1 VSSVSLHQFLTL
13 YSWFPLAALLLFL
26 LLIARFYARFSGQRT
41 YHWLYLVPMIGAGIV
56 IVRLA
61 STQPLLNAQP
71 FSEDRL
77 VIVTSLVSGLILTGL
92 VIHLARTM
100 LSDKPV

>member
-1 VSSVSLHQFLTL
+1 MSSVSLHQFLTL

-56 IVRLA
+56 VVRSA
-61 STQPLLNAQP
+61 SAGPPADDLI
-71 FSEDRL
+71 L
-77 VIVTSLVSGLILTGL
+77 VTTSLVSGLTLTVL
-92 VIHLARTM
+92 VIRLAHLM
-100 LSDKPV
+100 LAQKPA

>member
-41 YHWLYLVPMIGAGIV
+41 YHWLYLVPIIGAGIV
-56 IVRLA
+56 VVRSTNMREPSEDMFLVATSLISGMLLIVLVIRLA
-61 STQPLLNAQP
+61 
-71 FSEDRL
+71 RL
-77 VIVTSLVSGLILTGL
+77 M
-92 VIHLARTM
+92 LAH
-100 LSDKPV
+100 KPV

>member
-56 IVRLA
+56 VVRSASAREPEQDVLLIATSLISGLLLIILVIRLA
-61 STQPLLNAQP
+61 
-71 FSEDRL
+71 RL
-77 VIVTSLVSGLILTGL
+77 M
-92 VIHLARTM
+92 LAH
-100 LSDKPV
+100 KPV